1 MNIYE
6 KLQSARVELQKR
18 PLKKSGYNGFSKF
31 EYFQLSDFLPAVNE
45 IFDTL
50 KLCAVFSF
58 DHDEAHL
65 LVINSEKPDEQ
76 IAFISPVAESGIKG
90 ATPIQNLGGV
100 HTYMRRYL
108 WLMCMEIVEHD
119 AIDAL
124 PPEKKEE
131 KPFIENPV
139 YISSNMIEA
148 LKSYYTPEQL
158 EIMLKRRNVDKLE
171 NLPWDI
177 GLKWIHERPQLNV
190 NDNVQTF

>member
-18 PLKKSGYNGFSKF
+18 PLNKSGYNGFSKF
-31 EYFQLSDFLPAVNE
+31 AYFQLQDFLPSVNE
-45 IFDTL
+45 IFDSL
-50 KLCAVFSF
+50 KLCAVFTF
-58 DHDEAHL
+58 NELNATL
-65 LVINSEKPDEQ
+65 TVVNSEEPGEK
-76 IAFISPVAESGIKG
+76 IIFTSPVAESGIKG

-131 KPFIENPV
+131 QPFIEDNPM
-139 YISSNMIEA
+139 SANMIA
-148 LKSYYTPEQL
+148 YLKTYYTDDQL
-158 EIMLKRRNVDKLE
+158 KFMVERRGYKKLE
-171 NLPWDI
+171 DVPTSI
-177 GLKWIHERPQLNV
+177 GAKWIQERPLNLT
-190 NDNVQTF
+190 DNAPSF